1 MSKRCSIFLQLGGE
15 SVTEERENTKEFIRF
30 LKSIDEKRQIGLHL
44 TIEGLKVLS
53 EQQKKRHENR

>member
-1 MSKRCSIFLQLGGE
+1 M
-15 SVTEERENTKEFIRF
+15 TEERENTKEFIRF